1 MLWSKV
7 AGAGGTLGGGG
18 VGISLVDERLIQT
31 SNTSTFTFTDVA
43 FGANTQKHILIFC
56 TVADPAAST
65 TGGSLAVDID
75 GESAESLVLQSEP
88 SRQVSRSAFS
98 LFTSLLSGDVVVTT
112 DVNVNVDVCI
122 IAVYEITGLEQNLT
136 VVSDT
141 DSGATPLSG
150 SVQRP
155 TGESI
160 VACFASGVDSTDTVV
175 YTVTSTTAT
184 QDGTENSSVLS
195 ATYASGVST
204 DSGTENF
211 SIAFTGG
218 SSGTPGAIFLSLQ

>member
-56 TVADPAAST
+56 TVADYTSIGS
-65 TGGSLAVDID
+65 GGSLAVDID
-75 GESAESLVLQSEP
+75 GESAESLVFQPETT
-88 SRQVSRSAFS
+88 RGASRSAFS

-112 DVNVNVDVCI
+112 GVSVDLCV

-160 VACFASGVDSTDTVV
+160 VACFASGLDTSDTVV

-184 QDGTENSSVLS
+184 QDGTENSSALN

-211 SIAFTGG
+211 SVAFTGG